1 MTLKGNKSIEL
12 IFMLCQ
18 TDTFKT
24 TWKATYPPADE
35 VQCGYAWERDEA
47 HIHRFAG
54 RISMYYKYRG
64 VYLPILCDMAL
75 IYSYKNTPNSRTS
88 IDFFPGVLKDSR
100 EGGESPRPCCLWPNY
115 IDRWQKKQWTGFF
128 FRNKAFLNYT
138 QYSIWF
144 RVLLMPV
151 W

>member
-24 TWKATYPPADE
+24 TWKATYPPTDE

-47 HIHRFAG
+47 HIHWFAG

-100 EGGESPRPCCLWPNY
+100 EGGESPRPCY
-115 IDRWQKKQWTGFF
+115 VVYGQIKSIDDRKNSGRIFF
-128 FRNKAFLNYT
+128 VIKHF
-138 QYSIWF
+138 
-144 RVLLMPV
+144 
-151 W
+151 